1 MKNIK
6 DIKCYV
12 LDMDGTFY
20 LGNKLIDGA
29 LEFLE
34 TLKKQ
39 NKEFLFL
46 TNNSSKNK
54 HAYVIKLNN
63 LGLEIEPERI
73 FTSGEATTIYLNSKK
88 AGTKVFLLG
97 TKMLEEEFINAGFQI
112 IKDRSERPDY
122 VVLGFDTTLT
132 YEKLWI
138 ACDFI
143 RDGVQYVA
151 THPDFNCPLEDS
163 KFMPDAGAMID
174 FISASTEKRPYVVGK
189 PNKTIIEALCDKY
202 GYDKCDIAI
211 VGDRLYT
218 DIKTGENAG
227 ITSIL
232 VLSGETT
239 IESYNASEINADF
252 VYPSLKEI
260 NEELIKQHIEEVGHE
275 GISILS

>member
-6 DIKCYV
+6 DIKCFV

-20 LGNKLIDGA
+20 LGNRLIDGA
-29 LEFLE
+29 LDFLK
-34 TLKKQ
+34 TLEAQ

-46 TNNSSKNK
+46 TNNSSKNRY
-54 HAYVIKLNN
+54 AYVMKLNN
-63 LGLEIEPERI
+63 LGLEIEADRI
-73 FTSGEATTIYLNSKK
+73 FTSGEATTIYLNGKK
-88 AGTKVFLLG
+88 AGAKVFLLG
-97 TKMLEEEFINAGFQI
+97 TSMLEEEFIKAGFTL
-112 IKDRSERPDY
+112 IKDKSEHPDF

-143 RDGVQYVA
+143 RDGAEYIA

-174 FISASTEKRPYVVGK
+174 FISASTDKRPYVVGK
-189 PNKTIIEALCDKY
+189 PNKGIIEALCKKY
-202 GYDKCDIAI
+202 GYDKDDIAI

-232 VLSGETT
+232 VLSGETSM
-239 IESYNASEINADF
+239 ESYNASEINADF
-252 VYPSLKEI
+252 IYPSLKEI
-260 NEELIKQHIEEVGHE
+260 NEDLIK
-275 GISILS
+275 

>member
-1 MKNIK
+1 MK
-6 DIKCYV
+6 DITEIKCFV

-20 LGNKLIDGA
+20 LGNRLIDGA
-29 LEFLE
+29 LDFLK
-34 TLKKQ
+34 TLKAQ

-54 HAYVIKLNN
+54 YAYVTKLNN
-63 LGLEIEPERI
+63 LGLDIEPNRI

-88 AGTKVFLLG
+88 AGAKVFLLG
-97 TKMLEEEFINAGFQI
+97 TKMLEEEFINAGFKLV
-112 IKDRSERPDY
+112 KDRSQRPDFI
-122 VVLGFDTTLT
+122 VLGFDTTLT

-143 RDGVQYVA
+143 RDGVEYVA

-174 FISASTEKRPYVVGK
+174 FISTSTGKKPYVVGK
-189 PNKTIIEALCDKY
+189 PNKAIIEALCEKY
-202 GYDKCDIAI
+202 AYDKEDIAI

-232 VLSGETT
+232 VLSGETS
-239 IESYNASEINADF
+239 IESYNNSETNADF

-260 NEELIKQHIEEVGHE
+260 NEELIK
-275 GISILS
+275 